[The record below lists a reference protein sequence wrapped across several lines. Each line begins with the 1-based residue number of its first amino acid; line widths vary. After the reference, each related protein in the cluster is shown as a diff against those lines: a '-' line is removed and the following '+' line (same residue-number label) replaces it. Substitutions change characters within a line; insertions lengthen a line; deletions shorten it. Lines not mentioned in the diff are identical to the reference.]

1 MAGEEEHPKAVGLEH
16 SERIRC
22 ARELTEDFRVA
33 DEWDICRMQGF
44 LVDRS
49 RRDGIR
55 LTAHGELDTLL
66 NICKCSLAAH
76 RLHHPVRKLRL
87 IDIVKVDQVQDARA
101 IIAVGRSFDNIDLKR
116 CFDDA
121 DRILHDLLI
130 TDDDDICRLIYI
142 CQCASLSYDFR
153 TYARRIADR
162 YCYQR
167 FLVFHN
173 ISSIT
178 QLY

>member
-1 MAGEEEHPKAVGLEH
+1 MAGEEEHSKTVGLEH

-55 LTAHGELDTLL
+55 LTAHGELNTLL

-101 IIAVGRSFDNIDLKR
+101 IITVGRPFDKIDLKR

-121 DRILHDLLI
+121 DRIPIDSTKGVDFHGLLSTI
-130 TDDDDICRLIYI
+130 SNMSLTFSRTHCKLVSGSNLQLLKKDF
-142 CQCASLSYDFR
+142 QCY
-153 TYARRIADR
+153 
-162 YCYQR
+162 
-167 FLVFHN
+167 
-173 ISSIT
+173 SS
-178 QLY
+178 QKKSSPD